1 MLKVGSS
8 RLKGNRKKKLK
19 QRNSDGGQSVDLVFS
34 GGSLREIESWQ

>member
-8 RLKGNRKKKLK
+8 RLKGNRKKLKL
-19 QRNSDGGQSVDLVFS
+19 RNSDGGQSVDLVFS